1 MAAQSQASSPMEGA
15 KEQVQEQAQQAQQS
29 ARSRVREQ
37 VDQRSTQAGEQLR
50 SSAQALR
57 ETSERLREQG
67 QDGPARAAQR
77 LAHHAERVGGYL
89 KESDA
94 DRLLGDAEDFGR
106 RRPLAVAGIGL
117 FVGFAASRLLK
128 ASSRERYEQQR
139 GRVQQP
145 RAVTSGATGMTETGM
160 ATVPTQAEP
169 PSVPVG
175 AGRPG
180 GPPHDGLS

>member
-1 MAAQSQASSPMEGA
+1 MAAQGQASSPTEGA
-15 KEQVQEQAQQAQQS
+15 KQQVQEKAQEAQRQ

-57 ETSERLREQG
+57 ETSERLRDQG
-67 QDGPARAAQR
+67 QDAPAQAARRMAEQ
-77 LAHHAERVGGYL
+77 AERVGGYL
-89 KESDA
+89 RESDA
-94 DRLLGDAEDFGR
+94 DRILNDAEDFGR
-106 RRPLAVAGIGL
+106 RRPLAVVGIGL

-128 ASSRERYEQQR
+128 ASSRDRYEQH
-139 GRVQQP
+139 GRARQP

-175 AGRPG
+175 AGRP
-180 GPPHDGLS
+180 PHSGTS